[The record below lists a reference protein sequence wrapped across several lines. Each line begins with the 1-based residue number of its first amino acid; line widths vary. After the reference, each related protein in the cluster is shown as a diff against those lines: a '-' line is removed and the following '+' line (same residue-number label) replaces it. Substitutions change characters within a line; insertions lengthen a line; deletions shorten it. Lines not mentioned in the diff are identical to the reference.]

1 LARAGVRHISVYNQL
16 GEEEL
21 MDRLQPE
28 TDEERQSIPLNL
40 PYIVI
45 VADEMA
51 DLMMTSGK
59 EVEQHI
65 IRLAQKSRAVG
76 IHLILATQKPTV
88 DVITGLIKSNLPA
101 RIAFQVASRVDSR
114 VVLDEMGADKLLG
127 NGDMLF
133 LWPGTSTLLRGQGT
147 YLSDDEINRVVDF
160 VGTTEPQFAKELVA
174 LKPKSADDGKG
185 GINLK
190 NRDDLYEAAVDVV
203 IREGRGSVSLL
214 QRALGIGYGRAAR
227 LIDYMAEDG
236 IVGEYNGSQARD
248 VLISLEQWA
257 EMQGEKPEPEPPPP
271 SKPKKNRILPAREEV
286 FHNDDEEPDDDDDDD
301 PDDDDPDD
309 DDAPFDDDPDD
320 DDGEDEDDADDGPPI
335 RGPHRPAAINS
346 RSTTS
351 PSLMVEPGDED
362 AADECDDDGG
372 SFARTDSESGDD
384 DDADDG
390 DVDAEPTE
398 DAVDD
403 ERYSHI
409 NPALLERLRAKRIRE
424 QQQRLRRSA

>member
-1 LARAGVRHISVYNQL
+1 
-16 GEEEL
+16 
-21 MDRLQPE
+21 
-28 TDEERQSIPLNL
+28 
-40 PYIVI
+40 VI

-114 VVLDEMGADKLLG
+114 VVLDEMGAERLLG
-127 NGDMLF
+127 NGDLLF

-147 YLSDDEINRVVDF
+147 YLSDDEINRIVDF

-174 LKPKSADDGKG
+174 LKPKSTEDGKG
-185 GINLK
+185 GASLK
-190 NRDDLYEAAVDVV
+190 NRDDLYESAVDVV

-248 VLISLEQWA
+248 VLITLEQWA
-257 EMQGEKPEPEPPPP
+257 NMQGEKPDPEPPQPP
-271 SKPKKNRILPAREEV
+271 KPKRNRILPDPVDELDDAEGEL
-286 FHNDDEEPDDDDDDD
+286 DAEADEEDE
-301 PDDDDPDD
+301 
-309 DDAPFDDDPDD
+309 
-320 DDGEDEDDADDGPPI
+320 EDEEYTSPPI
-335 RGPHRPAAINS
+335 RGPHHKPAG
-346 RSTTS
+346 S
-351 PSLMVEPGDED
+351 PSSTASARLAVDEDELEEDEIEEEEDELEDEADDED
-362 AADECDDDGG
+362 AEDYDDSDDEDEEYVEDESADGDDA
-372 SFARTDSESGDD
+372 SHDD
-384 DDADDG
+384 DDLDEDDG
-390 DVDAEPTE
+390 EEDGDEEDDDDRFDASA
-398 DAVDD
+398 DKYA
-403 ERYSHI
+403 HI
-409 NPALLERLRAKRIRE
+409 NPALLARLREK
-424 QQQRLRRSA
+424 QRRDGEPPLRRSA